1 MTRAP
6 TRGLLIFC
14 ERPNF
19 ELVMNSPVTST
30 RNRPRKH
37 GEHRSSATVRARI
50 LETAFRVISSHG
62 YSGMTMAKVATMS
75 GLPIGSV
82 YWHFESKDLLLNAM
96 IEESFAQWHETTAKR
111 NRPQPGETFEE
122 HVTRIFSG
130 TDQPRY
136 FAADFWRLGVILS
149 VEKSVPEQTARTQ
162 FLRIRELQKEELAR
176 WWQQVLPSELL
187 SATPS
192 LPHTLSAFTLAMQDG
207 NAIAGASGE
216 ALDDFQNT
224 LRTCLIHLVQQ
235 AQLKLH
241 APVTS
246 PTTSKPRRP
255 RAAATRKAA
264 PATEQ

>member
-1 MTRAP
+1 
-6 TRGLLIFC
+6 
-14 ERPNF
+14 
-19 ELVMNSPVTST
+19 MNTPVTST

-37 GEHRSSATVRARI
+37 GEHRASAAVRARI

-111 NRPQPGETFEE
+111 NQPQPGETFDA

-130 TDQPRY
+130 KNQPRY

-162 FLRIRELQKEELAR
+162 FLRIRELQKEELAN
-176 WWQQVLPSELL
+176 WWYQVLPLDLL
-187 SATPS
+187 QATPV

-216 ALDDFQNT
+216 ALDNFQSI
-224 LRTCLIHLVQQ
+224 LRSCLIHLVQQ
-235 AQLKLH
+235 AQLQMQ
-241 APVTS
+241 AQT
-246 PTTSKPRRP
+246 PTTVTPAKVRKPRTVASKGRS
-255 RAAATRKAA
+255 
-264 PATEQ
+264 